1 MKSRVMRKLFLG
13 DLLIFLL
20 LLLFQLGFQTFL
32 FEPFLV
38 CEQSKRLTQSMD
50 ALQSAIVN
58 GDADLARHRI
68 DEGMDRGIVMV
79 AEDQQYHQ
87 VFGQPIYQYQQCFTL
102 NDQNGKAYTIVEDY
116 LDSIPLQ
123 AMELGDE
130 ISVNGYLVD
139 DSQSLVMPS
148 KVYRP
153 KDGAVL
159 GVDTFLI
166 IDHPENAPETSSQA
180 ETSGENNE
188 SIHTSGKI
196 MISSDSP
203 PTVTGNQ
210 PNSSDG
216 MMGGAGMSN
225 SGNSNKIPATTN
237 PSTEISA
244 GSFAFDSA
252 KNPAPSAGV
261 VADAPEDGNML
272 PSSFLMHTPFDAA
285 DNANDANQGGLLAA
299 DGQDS
304 DLRTARIL
312 ILNSGGRGGDSFPIS
327 VTGRVTEINSPGNQD
342 LVIQQGII
350 SDELKRLSSRPAL
363 EEGSEAYTRDS
374 QMTTGKYF
382 MRVVRLAEP
391 NMTLIGSISLYSIK
405 DMNGMMNAFHI
416 FMFITELILLA
427 FAIYFFSR
435 MIAKPLV
442 AMNDVALRIA
452 HQDFESKVN
461 IATQDEIGMLGQ
473 SINTISTNLEHRIM
487 EINAINDR
495 LQTDYERQI
504 ELQKRHREL
513 SATFSHELKTPLTIM
528 RGCIDNI
535 QSTSNPAEL
544 VEYNSIALH
553 ELDRAGNLITQM
565 LVIARMESPYFA
577 LHKSEIDLWMVFF
590 KVYDALRQTI
600 EQKGMRVDYVT
611 GDEAFVY
618 ADAELLERVI
628 SNVMTN
634 AMKYSPRGSV
644 ITVEITST
652 PNDHTFTVLNSNS
665 AISPEEIEKIWQ
677 PFYRSKTPGAD
688 TVNGTGLGLMI
699 VSSILD
705 AHGFQYAIRNT
716 AGGVEFRFTCPVARI
731 PLDFREEA

>member
-1 MKSRVMRKLFLG
+1 MKSRVMRKLFFG

-20 LLLFQLGFQTFL
+20 LLLFQLGFQSFL

-38 CEQSKRLTQSMD
+38 SEQSKRLTQSMD

-58 GDADLARHRI
+58 DAADLARHRI
-68 DEGMDRGIVMV
+68 DEGMERGIVMV

-102 NDQNGKAYTIVEDY
+102 NDQSGKSYTIVEDY

-130 ISVNGYLVD
+130 IAVNGYLVD
-139 DSQSLVMPS
+139 DNQSLVMPS

-166 IDHPENAPETSSQA
+166 IDHPENAPETSSKT
-180 ETSGENNE
+180 ETPGEDNE
-188 SIHTSGKI
+188 AINTSAGI

-203 PTVTGNQ
+203 LTVTGNQ
-210 PNSSDG
+210 PNSNDG
-216 MMGGAGMSN
+216 MVVGTGVSISDSN
-225 SGNSNKIPATTN
+225 NGTGSSEIPSVGITTGIV
-237 PSTEISA
+237 TSA
-244 GSFAFDSA
+244 PA
-252 KNPAPSAGV
+252 NHPAPSTGV
-261 VADAPEDGNML
+261 VADTPEDGNTL
-272 PSSFLMHTPFDAA
+272 PSSFLMHTPFEAS
-285 DNANDANQGGLLAA
+285 DNTNDANQGGLLTV
-299 DGQDS
+299 DDQDS
-304 DLRTARIL
+304 TLRTARIL
-312 ILNSGGRGGDSFPIS
+312 IINSGGRGGDSFPIS
-327 VTGRVTEINSPGNQD
+327 ITGRVTEINSPGNQD
-342 LVIQQGII
+342 LVIQQGLI
-350 SDELKRLSSRPAL
+350 SDEFKRLSSRPIL
-363 EEGSEAYTRDS
+363 KEATESYTRDS

-405 DMNGMMNAFHI
+405 DMNGMMNAFHL
-416 FMFITELILLA
+416 FMFITELILLV

-435 MIAKPLV
+435 IIAKPLV
-442 AMNDVALRIA
+442 AMNDVAQKIA

-461 IATQDEIGMLGQ
+461 ITTRDEIGMLGQ

-487 EINAINDR
+487 EINSINDR
-495 LQTDYERQI
+495 LQMDYERQI

-565 LVIARMESPYFA
+565 LEIAKMESPYFA

-590 KVYDALRQTI
+590 KVYDELRQTI
-600 EQKGMRVDYVT
+600 EQRGMRVDYVA

-634 AMKYSPRGSV
+634 AMKYSPWGSV

-677 PFYRSKTPGAD
+677 PFYRSRTPGAD
-688 TVNGTGLGLMI
+688 TANGTGLGLMI

-716 AGGVEFRFTCPVARI
+716 VGGVEFRFTCPVSRT
-731 PLDFREEA
+731 PLDTDEEA

>member
-1 MKSRVMRKLFLG
+1 MKSRVMRKLFFG

-20 LLLFQLGFQTFL
+20 LLLFQLGFQSFL

-38 CEQSKRLTQSMD
+38 SEQSKRLTQSMD
-50 ALQSAIVN
+50 ALQSAIVK
-58 GDADLARHRI
+58 GDAAVAHQRI

-102 NDQNGKAYTIVEDY
+102 KDQSGKSYTIVEDY

-139 DSQSLVMPS
+139 VNQSLVMPS
-148 KVYRP
+148 KVYRL
-153 KDGAVL
+153 KDGAIL

-166 IDHPENAPETSSQA
+166 IDHPENAPETTSKA
-180 ETSGENNE
+180 ETPGEDNE
-188 SIHTSGKI
+188 VIHTSGGI

-203 PTVTGNQ
+203 PTVTGYQ
-210 PNSSDG
+210 PNSNDG
-216 MMGGAGMSN
+216 MMAGAGVSISDSSN
-225 SGNSNKIPATTN
+225 MIGSTTIQ
-237 PSTEISA
+237 STGLTTGIDTST
-244 GSFAFDSA
+244 STDS
-252 KNPAPSAGV
+252 PVLSAGV
-261 VADAPEDGNML
+261 VADTPEDENVL
-272 PSSFLMHTPFDAA
+272 PSSFLMHSPFEAS
-285 DNANDANQGGLLAA
+285 DNTNDTNQGGWLTV
-299 DGQDS
+299 DGQGS

-312 ILNSGGRGGDSFPIS
+312 IINSSGRGGDSFPIS
-327 VTGRVTEINSPGNQD
+327 ITGRVTEINSPGNQD
-342 LVIQQGII
+342 LVIQQGLIN
-350 SDELKRLSSRPAL
+350 DEFKRLSSMPVL
-363 EEGSEAYTRDS
+363 KEMTQSYTRDN

-405 DMNGMMNAFHI
+405 DMNGMINAFHV
-416 FMFITELILLA
+416 FLFITELILLVIA
-427 FAIYFFSR
+427 TYFYSR
-435 MIAKPLV
+435 IIAKPLV
-442 AMNDVALRIA
+442 AMNDVALKIA

-461 IATQDEIGMLGQ
+461 ITTRDEIGMLGQ

-495 LQTDYERQI
+495 LQMDYERQI

-535 QSTSNPAEL
+535 QNTSNPAEL

-565 LVIARMESPYFA
+565 LEIARMESPYFA
-577 LHKSEIDLWMVFF
+577 LHKSEIDLWMIFF
-590 KVYDALRQTI
+590 KVYDELRQTI
-600 EQKGMRVDYVT
+600 EQKGMRVDYNA

-652 PNDHTFTVLNSNS
+652 PNEHIFTVLNSNS

-677 PFYRSKTPGAD
+677 PFYRSRTLGVDSAS
-688 TVNGTGLGLMI
+688 GTGLGLMI

-716 AGGVEFRFTCPVARI
+716 VGGVEFRFTCPVSETRSG
-731 PLDFREEA
+731 FHEEA